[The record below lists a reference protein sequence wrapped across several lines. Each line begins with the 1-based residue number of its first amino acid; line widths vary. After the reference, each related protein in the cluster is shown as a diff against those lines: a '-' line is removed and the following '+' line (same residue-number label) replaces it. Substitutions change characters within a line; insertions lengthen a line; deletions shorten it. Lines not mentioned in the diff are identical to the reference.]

1 MVENG
6 LSMTSKERRIISND
20 DGWIMNFETPVTP
33 ETITEGMVATYP
45 GSPVGGVSWC
55 VGNSETFTYETE
67 VGERFGE
74 GREHFAEER
83 NSWTQRNLRSLM
95 ESSGGPM
102 QEVIRQFHEAGIEVL
117 PSLRMNSHYDSPFDS
132 PAHGRFRRDHPEWL
146 IGQPYEYIPRPTLE
160 YAIARGVDYKF
171 PGVREHMA
179 RIVFELCERFDV
191 DGIELDYFR
200 HPAFFR
206 IEEACSNRY
215 LMTDFV
221 RRIRRRLDEVG
232 EKRGRHLDL
241 LVRVPPTL
249 YDARRIG
256 LDVETWIS
264 EGLVDIVAAGGG
276 FMPFE
281 QPVREFV
288 EVAEGTD
295 CLIYG
300 SLEALRWALDEEV
313 LYALAA
319 RFWDAGVDGFY
330 LFNYFNTPNEWKKRV
345 LGNMV
350 DRQKLPRLN
359 KRYELDHS
367 DRVGSKE
374 HHVGAF
380 RYALPWASLPVFMEE
395 TEPGGGAVL
404 TLDIADDVTAA
415 RSEGALES
423 CTLSL
428 GFNHFAEG
436 DALDL
441 RINGEPIPW
450 DMRRVSDAGWGH
462 AVFDGE
468 VYHTT
473 MQEERVEGTL
483 IQFDVSA
490 RSIAKGGNELVV
502 RLVKGEGP
510 HFEPVFLKEVRLEIA
525 FAQADTMADTARGNP
540 PMG

>member
-1 MVENG
+1 
-6 LSMTSKERRIISND
+6 
-20 DGWIMNFETPVTP
+20 
-33 ETITEGMVATYP
+33 MVATYP

-83 NSWTQRNLRSLM
+83 HTWTQRNLHSLM

-102 QEVIRQFHEAGIEVL
+102 QEIIRQFHEAGIDVL
-117 PSLRMNSHYDSPFDS
+117 PSLRMNSHYDTPYHSPG
-132 PAHGRFRRDHPEWL
+132 HGRFRRDHPGWL
-146 IGQPYEYIPRPTLE
+146 IGQPHEYIPRPTLE

-179 RIVFELCERFDV
+179 KIVFELCERFDV

-281 QPVREFV
+281 QPIREFV
-288 EVAEGTD
+288 EAAEGTD

-319 RFWDAGVDGFY
+319 RFWEAGGR
-330 LFNYFNTPNEWKKRV
+330 RV
-345 LGNMV
+345 L
-350 DRQKLPRLN
+350 
-359 KRYELDHS
+359 
-367 DRVGSKE
+367 
-374 HHVGAF
+374 
-380 RYALPWASLPVFMEE
+380 PVQLLQH
-395 TEPGGGAVL
+395 P
-404 TLDIADDVTAA
+404 
-415 RSEGALES
+415 
-423 CTLSL
+423 
-428 GFNHFAEG
+428 
-436 DALDL
+436 
-441 RINGEPIPW
+441 
-450 DMRRVSDAGWGH
+450 
-462 AVFDGE
+462 
-468 VYHTT
+468 
-473 MQEERVEGTL
+473 ERVEEAGPWKHGRPAETPPPEQAL
-483 IQFDVSA
+483 RA
-490 RSIAKGGNELVV
+490 RPFRPRRQQGAPRGSIPVRPALGFAAGVHGGD
-502 RLVKGEGP
+502 G
-510 HFEPVFLKEVRLEIA
+510 
-525 FAQADTMADTARGNP
+525 ARGRRLY
-540 PMG
+540 

>member
-1 MVENG
+1 MAE
-6 LSMTSKERRIISND
+6 KECRIISND
-20 DGWIMNFETPVTP
+20 DGWIMDLQAAPVTP
-33 ETITEGMVATYP
+33 ETIAERMVATYP

-55 VGNSETFTYETE
+55 VGNSETFAYETE
-67 VGERFGE
+67 VGERIGDGCE
-74 GREHFAEER
+74 QFAEER
-83 NSWTQRNLRSLM
+83 FSWTQRNLRSLI

-102 QEVIRQFHEAGIEVL
+102 GEITRQFHEADIDIL
-117 PSLRMNSHYDSPFDS
+117 PSLRMNSHYDIPYDS

-146 IGQPYEYIPRPTLE
+146 IGQPQEYIPRPTLE

-179 RIVFELCERFDV
+179 KIVFELCERFDV

-232 EKRGRHLDL
+232 ETRGRHLDL

-276 FMPFE
+276 FLPFE
-281 QPVREFV
+281 QPIREFV

-295 CLIYG
+295 CLIFG
-300 SLEALRWALDEEV
+300 SFEALRWALDEEV

-319 RFWDAGVDGFY
+319 RFLEAGVDGFY

-350 DRQKLPRLN
+350 DRRRLPRLN

-415 RSEGALES
+415 RSEGALDS

-428 GFNHFAEG
+428 GFNRFEE
-436 DALDL
+436 DDVLDIH
-441 RINGEPIPW
+441 INGEPVAW
-450 DMRRVSDAGWGH
+450 DMRRVSNEGWGH
-462 AVFDGE
+462 TVFDGE

-473 MQEERVEGTL
+473 MQQERVEGTL

-490 RSIAKGGNELVV
+490 RSIVKGGNELVV
-502 RLVKGEGP
+502 RLVKGSGP
-510 HFEPVFLKEVRLEIA
+510 RFEPVFLNEVRLEIG
-525 FAQADTMADTARGNP
+525 FAEAGAMADTGPGEISAPIG
-540 PMG
+540 